1 MLYNK
6 ILDKSSDTDA
16 AMVLSIIFGLLIGA
30 FVGGIFAPN
39 HHTIGIILSLLVGF
53 FFVLMIVS
61 ENTDIG
67 VCIMLVMPTIS
78 LTVFEIIF
86 EISTKTLMYPW
97 WVYGII
103 LVVVTEIL
111 FFLDKTQPNTTDKD
125 KVMWFNKK
133 RKIEAL
139 IEASILLVILKLL
152 RREFTSLDIS
162 IYYPILIDILV
173 GILGIISIA
182 LLTYI
187 FIWIN
192 SFRYKK
198 V

>member
-6 ILDKSSDTDA
+6 IFNKSSETDA

-53 FFVLMIVS
+53 FFGLMIVS

-125 KVMWFNKK
+125 KVMWFTAE